1 MSQTSFL
8 TSLNHVLDCSC
19 NYLTIHSHLLPAH
32 VLFSAL
38 VLISS
43 YYSFYALF
51 ASQFHPSLTIPFFS
65 LPPSRTLTHSHP
77 HFFSLLHPLS
87 LTLNVSLIC
96 ILLPFMKSRFIR
108 IPHII
113 TPCKSK
119 LTLLSPSFSLFLVLP
134 VNPTLLA
141 TPSLLIFFLIPAIH
155 YSHFFTLFSLHYSS
169 HPI

>member
-1 MSQTSFL
+1 MYLIAHVTILPSIHTSFL
-8 TSLNHVLDCSC
+8 RMFCLVHLSSFRPTTLSTLYLRHNFIHPLQSL
-19 NYLTIHSHLLPAH
+19 
-32 VLFSAL
+32 
-38 VLISS
+38 SS
-43 YYSFYALF
+43 
-51 ASQFHPSLTIPFFS
+51 PS